1 MEFEWS
7 TSSNPQPIDSAVQSW
22 QGGFGSLLVVLSSAS
37 RGANLPILT
46 GLAQETA
53 RSRFLSPCECDRLR
67 IAPFPRQ
74 HFAGIGYRAPLLS
87 GEAGTK
93 QTVALMRKLVD
104 QAVSDQS
111 FVRFAKE
118 IVRGVMPYNDVGEA
132 SAVYEWVKRNIRYT
146 KDPVTKETLY
156 PPVELLKLRSGDC
169 DDIAMLMG
177 AIMIALGYPARLV
190 TIAASPDAPD
200 DFSHVYLES
209 EVPPGSGQWIAMDAA
224 RPGAQFGLEPPVYYR
239 KRAWSLTDSSYQDLN
254 GCGCGGR
261 CACSSNVGPRKF
273 SGLAGV
279 ATLGQDDGSIDW
291 GSILQTGITETP
303 ALIAASSGAPSLYKT
318 PQGTLVQ
325 TGSPYGSFA
334 TPYTPGYG
342 VPQAGYQYPTSPV
355 SASLSADL
363 PMLLLIGLGALLL
376 LGRR

>member
-1 MEFEWS
+1 M
-7 TSSNPQPIDSAVQSW
+7 
-22 QGGFGSLLVVLSSAS
+22 
-37 RGANLPILT
+37 
-46 GLAQETA
+46 
-53 RSRFLSPCECDRLR
+53 CRLR
-67 IAPFPRQ
+67 FSEFPHRGQ

-104 QAVSDQS
+104 DAVSDQS

-118 IVRGVMPYNDVGEA
+118 IVRGVLPYNDIGEA
-132 SAVYEWVKRNIRYT
+132 SAVYEWIQRNIRYT

-156 PPVELLKLRSGDC
+156 PPQELLKLRSGDC

-200 DFSHVYLES
+200 EFSHVYLES

-224 RPGAQFGLEPPVYYR
+224 RPGAQFGLEAPVYFR
-239 KRAWSLTDSSYQDLN
+239 KRAWSLTDNSYQDLS

-261 CACSSNVGPRKF
+261 CGCSSVGQRKF

-279 ATLGQDDGSIDW
+279 ATIGLGQDGIDW
-291 GSILQTGITETP
+291 GSILQTSITETP
-303 ALIAASSGAPSLYKT
+303 ALIAAASGAPSTYRT
-318 PQGTLVQ
+318 PQGTYVA
-325 TGSPYGSFA
+325 TGPYASYV
-334 TPYTPGYG
+334 TPGTPGYG
-342 VPQAGYQYPTSPV
+342 VPQAGYSTPQV
-355 SASLSADL
+355 SGSLSADL
-363 PMLLLIGLGALLL
+363 PIILLLGLGLLL
-376 LGRR
+376 LGGRRS